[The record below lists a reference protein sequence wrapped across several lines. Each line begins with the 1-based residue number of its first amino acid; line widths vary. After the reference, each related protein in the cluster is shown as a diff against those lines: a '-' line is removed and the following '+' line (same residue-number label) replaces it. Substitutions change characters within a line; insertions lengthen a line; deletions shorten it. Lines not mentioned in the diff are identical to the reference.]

1 MSVWTLQKINGR
13 LSRHCDTFIIIIS
26 SFCDRYQAAELKMT
40 LSGLKAIVVKELPNV
55 SDFISKNRINL
66 IEERRRR
73 MIITEFR
80 QSVES
85 VTEI

>member
-1 MSVWTLQKINGR
+1 MEMR
-13 LSRHCDTFIIIIS
+13 
-26 SFCDRYQAAELKMT
+26 MT
-40 LSGLKAIVVKELPNV
+40 LTGLKAVVIKELPNV
-55 SDFISKNRINL
+55 NDYIYKNRINL

-85 VTEI
+85 RTEI